1 MPLLDEMLMK
11 SLRAHLPPRSTAVFL
26 DGDASNN
33 CCLKIDPCTSED
45 ASSPSLKFPPS
56 KASFEW
62 VTLGPCAMGLHSTRR
77 DPAYTILSYG
87 NPRFGTLRCGTPH
100 YKTPTYG
107 ILRYGNLRYQS
118 DEGNYNHVITMGL
131 RRRKHIYRYHDVRDE
146 EETARRKTNL
156 LSDRL

>member
-1 MPLLDEMLMK
+1 MGNIGALRYGTPLYATRPGLYD
-11 SLRAHLPPRSTAVFL
+11 
-26 DGDASNN
+26 
-33 CCLKIDPCTSED
+33 
-45 ASSPSLKFPPS
+45 
-56 KASFEW
+56 FELW
-62 VTLGPCAMGLHSTRR
+62 ESALW
-77 DPAYTILSYG
+77 DPALWDS
-87 NPRFGTLRCGTPH
+87 TLQDP
-100 YKTPTYG
+100 PTYG